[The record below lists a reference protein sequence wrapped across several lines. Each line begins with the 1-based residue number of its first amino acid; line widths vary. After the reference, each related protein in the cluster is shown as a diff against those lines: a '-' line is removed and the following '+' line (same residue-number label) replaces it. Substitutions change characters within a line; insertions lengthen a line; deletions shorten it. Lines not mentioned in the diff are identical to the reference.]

1 LPKVGD
7 ILGGIF
13 PHTDM
18 LESSVFLYAERPLLG
33 EHPRVKNFE
42 ISFALLFLRRV

>member
-1 LPKVGD
+1 LPKVGN

-18 LESSVFLYAERPLLG
+18 LFFERPLLG
-33 EHPRVKNFE
+33 ENHRIENCEKY
-42 ISFALLFLRRV
+42 